1 MSKLTSQDYAELA
14 NDSYS
19 DDYRLGPADPS
30 QEERTPSGNYKILE
44 HASNPDNGYQGTIY
58 QRLSDG
64 EIVVA
69 HRGTEQIWKD
79 AVIADGS
86 MVTRRTNP
94 QAEDAI
100 ALTRRALEYSKTI
113 GERPGMEAPQ
123 VTVTG
128 HSLGGTLAQVSA
140 HHFDLRGETFN
151 AYGAASL
158 DLKIPPGPNG
168 KVLNHVMAN
177 DAVSAASPQYGDVRI
192 YATEKEM
199 SVLNQSGYF
208 NNRFVDAITPDLAVV
223 AAGRSMGSHS
233 MHNFLPLDGK
243 GKPDVSVLQD
253 PAALQ
258 RATDNAPMIENYRGD
273 VQSLRRAV
281 TIGARGPVGWVRD
294 GVDYFSDRDPAG
306 APAAREEL
314 LREGRNNQFQDAP
327 GKGNED
333 KAAMLDARGVAADPQ
348 QAHVARLLEAA
359 RSGSPDG
366 MRAATEALQASQAG
380 QQWQA
385 RADQHAQELTQ
396 REAAAQ
402 QGARL
407 HEVQQQDM
415 ARYG

>member
-1 MSKLTSQDYAELA
+1 MTKLTSQDYAELA

-19 DDYRLGPADPS
+19 DYRLGPADPS
-30 QEERTPSGNYKILE
+30 HEELTPSGKYKVLE
-44 HASNPDNGYQGTIY
+44 HVSNASNGYEGTIY
-58 QRLSDG
+58 QSLTDG
-64 EIVVA
+64 QIVVA

-100 ALTRRALEYSKTI
+100 ALTRRALEYSQTI

-123 VTVTG
+123 VSVTG

-151 AYGAASL
+151 AYGASSL
-158 DLKIPPGPNG
+158 DLKIPAGPNG

-208 NNRFVDAITPDLAVV
+208 NNRIADAITPDLAVV

-233 MHNFLPLDGK
+233 MHNFLPVDGN

-253 PAALQ
+253 PAALE
-258 RATDNAPMIENYRGD
+258 RARQNAPMIENYRGD
-273 VQSLRRAV
+273 VQDLRRAV
-281 TIGARGPVGWVRD
+281 TIGARGPVGWIKD

-314 LREGRNNQFQDAP
+314 QREGRNNQFHDASLNGSEKMASANATP
-327 GKGNED
+327 
-333 KAAMLDARGVAADPQ
+333 AAPESQ
-348 QAHVARLLEAA
+348 QAYVARLLEAA
-359 RSGSPDG
+359 RNGSPDG
-366 MRAATEALQASQAG
+366 VRAASDALQASPTGQAF
-380 QQWQA
+380 QA
-385 RADQHAQELTQ
+385 QADQHAQVLAQ
-396 REAAAQ
+396 RDAAAQ
-402 QGARL
+402 QEARQQGA
-407 HEVQQQDM
+407 QQQDM